1 MPPETLPPDGDTH
14 TIRVCL
20 NCGNI
25 WKSRNDVAR
34 AQCYKCRKTRSRPAT
49 AEEIAAYET
58 GITNI
63 HLLTP
68 PGETPPPEEEPPE
81 EVPGLTDDQMLDLL
95 PGAEEQPETPTPAGG
110 GIPPVAI
117 AIGAVLLVGALAG
130 CYFLFIRPKNRD
142 MDDQEQDQVT
152 E

>member
-1 MPPETLPPDGDTH
+1 MSPETLPPDGDTH

-58 GITNI
+58 GITNV
-63 HLLTP
+63 HLLDP
-68 PGETPPPEEEPPE
+68 PGAEEPPE
-81 EVPGLTDDQMLDLL
+81 DPPAEDPGLTDDQMLDLP
-95 PGAEEQPETPTPAGG
+95 PGAEPPAEEPTPAGG

-117 AIGAVLLVGALAG
+117 AIGAVLIVGALAG
-130 CYFLFIRPKNRD
+130 CYFLFIRPKNSD
-142 MDDQEQDQVT
+142 MVDQEQDPVT
-152 E
+152 A